1 MKVALN
7 ITRVKRENEI
17 DEIFHY
23 NPDHQFCYDD
33 KREIHYRLWHKRN
46 QLSIHKIGYKLIQIT
61 YLNKQII
68 YTFEFDNELPIPAM
82 YESHTIDYN
91 PVMGQKKCTKCKYKV
106 KNYCSVRGK
115 EVNKHSYYK
124 CTYWMEKEVV
134 NVFKPR
140 KTS

>member
-33 KREIHYRLWHKRN
+33 KRGIHYRLWHKRN

-61 YLNKQII
+61 YLNKQIALNCKGVHKH
-68 YTFEFDNELPIPAM
+68 YFYLTNSANSLFV
-82 YESHTIDYN
+82 YIDII
-91 PVMGQKKCTKCKYKV
+91 T
-106 KNYCSVRGK
+106 
-115 EVNKHSYYK
+115 YYV
-124 CTYWMEKEVV
+124 E
-134 NVFKPR
+134 
-140 KTS
+140 